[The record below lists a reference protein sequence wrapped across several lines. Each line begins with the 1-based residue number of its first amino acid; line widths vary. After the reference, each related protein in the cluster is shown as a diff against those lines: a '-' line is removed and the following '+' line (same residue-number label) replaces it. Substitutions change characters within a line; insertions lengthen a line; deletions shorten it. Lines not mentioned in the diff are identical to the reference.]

1 MTDNKSGGGANTR
14 RAVAGARKH
23 TPGWVR
29 PVAGLL
35 TVLAILG
42 ILALAIGLFRASFT
56 KTVPLTVLSPR
67 AGLVMNPDARVKMR
81 GVQVGKVVSIENRPD
96 GSAALHLAM
105 DPDQMH
111 LIPANV
117 TANIASSTVFGSKF
131 VELVSPSAP
140 SANALQPGQVVDTE
154 HVTVEIN
161 TVFEQLVN
169 VLDKIDPAKLN
180 ETLGAISKAFNG
192 RGEKIGQTLSDFDHL
207 LAKLDPS
214 LPTLEHEMEG
224 LPAVAGAYADAA
236 PNLMTAADNAVSISN
251 TLVSEQ
257 TALDA
262 ALVNVIGLA
271 DVGNEVLG
279 GNRQALA
286 DVTHLLVPTTELLDR
301 YNDHLRCAIGGIA
314 PFAKT
319 PPLPDP
325 GVLVSF
331 NSDSSELARRLYL
344 EAAKAV
350 KYGGTPDIEALKFV
364 TLNPA
369 KQLHIDSRVGSLEP
383 GKDADFAIWSGSPL
397 DSHSVCLQTWIDGKK
412 YFDRSLSAGR
422 AAALVKE
429 REELMAKAKQLAKL
443 AGGGGDDGGGGG
455 EDGRAFFRVALEHQF
470 DGVDRDCLDEE
481 GAR

>member
-1 MTDNKSGGGANTR
+1 VTEINSGRGANRALVGTR
-14 RAVAGARKH
+14 KE

-29 PVAGLL
+29 PLAGLL
-35 TVLAILG
+35 TVLAIIG
-42 ILALAIGLFRASFT
+42 VVALAIGLFRASFT

-81 GVQVGKVVSIENRPD
+81 GVQVGKVVSIDNRPD
-96 GSAALHLAM
+96 GTAALHLAM
-105 DPDQMH
+105 DPGQMH

-131 VELVSPSAP
+131 VELVPPPSP
-140 SANALQPGQVVDTE
+140 SANAVQPGQVVDAE

-180 ETLGAISKAFNG
+180 ETLGAIGKAFNG

-214 LPTLEHEMEG
+214 LPNLEHEMQG
-224 LPAVAGAYADAA
+224 LPAVANAYADAA

-251 TLVSEQ
+251 TLVSEE

-286 DVTHLLVPTTELLDR
+286 EVTHLLVPTTELLDR
-301 YNDHLRCAIGGIA
+301 YNDHVRCAIGGIA
-314 PFAKT
+314 PFART

-325 GVLVSF
+325 GVLVSTSF
-331 NSDSSELARRLYL
+331 VMGIERYRYPQDLPKVN
-344 EAAKAV
+344 AKSGNLCESQKLPKIPPEWFPPFVSADV
-350 KYGGTPDIEALKFV
+350 GANPWQYGNQGIL
-364 TLNPA
+364 LN
-369 KQLHIDSRVGSLEP
+369 
-383 GKDADFAIWSGSPL
+383 
-397 DSHSVCLQTWIDGKK
+397 
-412 YFDRSLSAGR
+412 SAG
-422 AAALVKE
+422 LKE
-429 REELMAKAKQLAKL
+429 WLFGQT
-443 AGGGGDDGGGGG
+443 DGPPRNVLQYGQPG
-455 EDGRAFFRVALEHQF
+455 
-470 DGVDRDCLDEE
+470 
-481 GAR
+481 

>member
-140 SANALQPGQVVDTE
+140 SANALQPGQVVDAG

-192 RGEKIGQTLSDFDHL
+192 RGEKIGQTLTDFDHL

-236 PNLMTAADNAVSISN
+236 PDLMTAADNAVSISN

-325 GVLVSF
+325 GVLVSTSF
-331 NSDSSELARRLYL
+331 VMGIERYRYPQDLPKVN
-344 EAAKAV
+344 AKSGNLCESQKLPKIPPEWFPPFVSADV
-350 KYGGTPDIEALKFV
+350 GANPWQYGNQGIL
-364 TLNPA
+364 LN
-369 KQLHIDSRVGSLEP
+369 
-383 GKDADFAIWSGSPL
+383 
-397 DSHSVCLQTWIDGKK
+397 
-412 YFDRSLSAGR
+412 SAG
-422 AAALVKE
+422 LKE
-429 REELMAKAKQLAKL
+429 WLFGQT
-443 AGGGGDDGGGGG
+443 AGPP
-455 EDGRAFFRVALEHQF
+455 RNTQQF
-470 DGVDRDCLDEE
+470 GQP
-481 GAR
+481 G